1 MNSESWGHNSHGKG
15 HTMLNI
21 VLVSPEI
28 HQNTGN
34 IARTCAAT
42 GARLHLIR
50 PLGFEITDKA
60 LRRAGLDY
68 WYLLDVGLYDS
79 LEDFFEKEKP
89 QRFWLLS
96 TKAPRKYSEAS
107 FQDGDYLFFGRE
119 SAGLPEQFLE
129 RHRERCLKIPM
140 AEEARSLNLSNAV
153 AITTYEALRQLDF
166 PNLQDFGKMKTQ
178 TLNRNY

>member
-1 MNSESWGHNSHGKG
+1 
-15 HTMLNI
+15 MLNI

-42 GARLHLIR
+42 GSRLHLIR

-68 WYLLDVGLYDS
+68 WYLLDVGIYDS

-89 QRFWLLS
+89 RRFWLLS
-96 TKAPRKYSEAS
+96 TKAPARYCDVSYE
-107 FQDGDYLFFGRE
+107 DGDYLFFGRE
-119 SAGLPEQFLE
+119 SAGLPEPLLE
-129 RHRERCLKIPM
+129 QYRDRCVKIPM
-140 AEEARSLNLSNAV
+140 TPGARSLNLSNAV
-153 AITTYEALRQLDF
+153 AITVYEALRQLDF
-166 PNLQDFGKMKTQ
+166 PALQGFGKMKTQ
-178 TLNRNY
+178 TLTRPY

>member
-1 MNSESWGHNSHGKG
+1 MVLPRKG

-34 IARTCAAT
+34 IARTCAAA

-68 WYLLDVGLYDS
+68 WYLLDVQIYDS
-79 LEDFFEKEKP
+79 LDDFFRQHPEAP
-89 QRFWLLS
+89 IWLLS
-96 TKAPRKYSEAS
+96 TKAPRSYTEAAYR
-107 FQDGDYLFFGRE
+107 DGDYLFFGQE
-119 SAGLPEQFLE
+119 SAGLPEDFLE
-129 RHRERCLKIPM
+129 AHRDKCVRIPM
-140 AEEARSLNLSNAV
+140 RPEARSLNLSNSA
-153 AITTYEALRQLDF
+153 AIVLYEALRQLEF
-166 PNLQDFGKMKTQ
+166 PGMLASGKMRDR
-178 TLNRNY
+178 TLTHSIITEESV

>member
-1 MNSESWGHNSHGKG
+1 
-15 HTMLNI
+15 MLNV

-42 GARLHLIR
+42 GARLHLVG

-68 WYLLDVGLYDS
+68 WYSLDVTLYDS
-79 LEDFFEKEKP
+79 LEDFFQKVRPE
-89 QRFWLLS
+89 RMWLLT
-96 TKAPRKYSEAS
+96 TKAPRRYTDVQ

-119 SAGLPEQFLE
+119 SAGLPEPFLE
-129 RHRERCLKIPM
+129 AHRESCLKIPM
-140 AEEARSLNLSNAV
+140 APEARSLNLSNSV
-153 AITTYEALRQLDF
+153 AITVYEALRQLDF
-166 PNLQDFGKMKTQ
+166 PDTQSFGKMKTQ
-178 TLNRNY
+178 RLTRPY